1 MHATHVVVAG
11 AGLAGLSA
19 AHELSRAGARVTLID
34 AREYA
39 GGRVRTIRDFAAGQ
53 HAELG
58 GEFVEPEHKELLALC
73 SEFGLRLVRVLR
85 SGFTHRFRDEHGT
98 YHLSRT
104 APWDA
109 LAETLS
115 PLIGRYKIA
124 GGDHSADAVREMATL
139 SLRDYLRQSNAP
151 QKVHPM
157 ATALRGFFL
166 ADPDAISVL
175 PVVEQFA
182 KGGSPTQTEFFRIE
196 GGNDRLVDALVRE
209 TPARLLLRHV
219 IRAVAHAVDRVVVSV
234 TDDAG
239 LAREIEGDYLVMTL
253 PASTLREVEM
263 RPALPEHQ
271 QHAIRRLSYGRAT
284 KALVQSSSNL
294 FGSRHARAFATD
306 GPVGTFW
313 DGGEPLDVAGDKP
326 LDVARGREQGT
337 DASIVVFLA
346 GGSAAGPVRE
356 MAAAGGAA
364 LLSEFCWLVPSE
376 RSESRRLGMNRAP
389 VTAVH
394 LGDWTADPWARGGYA
409 FIDPGFDPAWRPLL
423 AKRAGRVVFAGEHT
437 SERWQGY
444 MNGAVE
450 TGQRAARELLQHM
463 GR

>member
-1 MHATHVVVAG
+1 MLRLWIMHATHVVVAG

-73 SEFGLRLVRVLR
+73 SEFGLPLVPVLR
-85 SGFTHRFRDEHGT
+85 RGFTHRFRDEHGVH
-98 YHLSRT
+98 HLSRT

-109 LAETLS
+109 LAEALS
-115 PLIGRYKIA
+115 PLIRRYKSA
-124 GGDHSADAVREMATL
+124 RGDSTADAVRDMATL
-139 SLRDYLRQSNAP
+139 SLSDYLRQSHAP
-151 QKVHPM
+151 QKVHAM

-166 ADPDAISVL
+166 ADPDEISVL
-175 PVVEQFA
+175 PVVEQIA
-182 KGGSPTQTEFFRIE
+182 RGGSPAQTEFFRIE
-196 GGNDRLVDALVRE
+196 GGNDRLVDALVRD
-209 TPARLLLRHV
+209 TPARLLLRHA

-234 TDDAG
+234 TDETG

-253 PASTLREVEM
+253 PASTLRDVDM
-263 RPALPEHQ
+263 RPALPEPQ

-294 FGSRHARAFATD
+294 FGSRLARAFATD
-306 GPVGTFW
+306 GSVGAFWEGTEPVDAARG
-313 DGGEPLDVAGDKP
+313 KP
-326 LDVARGREQGT
+326 VEVARGREQGT

-346 GGSAAGPVRE
+346 GGSASEPVRD

-364 LLSEFCWLVPSE
+364 LLSELCWL
-376 RSESRRLGMNRAP
+376 GMSRAP

-423 AKRAGRVVFAGEHT
+423 ARRAGRIVFAGEHT

-450 TGQRAARELLQHM
+450 TGQRAARELLQDL
-463 GR
+463 